1 PSLRSSSDPRRQSLD
16 TSDSCGH
23 NMENEEY
30 ESLPTSDVKI
40 HMTAGAIAGVMEH
53 VVMYPLDS
61 VKTRMQSLY
70 PNPKASYRSVPE
82 ALYKMVRHEG
92 LLRPIRGVSAVTMG
106 AGPAHALYF
115 SCYEKMKRV
124 LSGSETGAH
133 HPIAQG
139 GAGCLATLLHDAVMN
154 PAEVVKAR
162 MQVFNS
168 PYKSAMNCFLDVYR
182 REGLRAFYRSYMTSI
197 SMNIPT
203 QSLHFITYE
212 FMQEMTNS
220 ERNYSPKAHMMS
232 GAIAGGFAAAVTTPL
247 DVCKTLLN
255 TQEKQTL
262 KTSKQN
268 SVTGLWNA
276 ATTIYMC
283 CGPKGYFQGLQARV
297 LYSMPATA
305 ISWSVYELFKYLMTS
320 KDVQKTHSISSATH
334 LPNFASHLNT
344 SEAKW
349 DNKRDSVLDTSVTHP
364 NVITSTADNTQNLLN
379 T

>member
-1 PSLRSSSDPRRQSLD
+1 MSEEVSVDV
-16 TSDSCGH
+16 
-23 NMENEEY
+23 MEEEY
-30 ESLPTSDVKI
+30 ESLPTSDVRT
-40 HMTAGAIAGVMEH
+40 HMIAGAVAGIMEH

-92 LLRPIRGVSAVTMG
+92 LLRPIKGVSAVSVG

-139 GAGCLATLLHDAVMN
+139 LHQSVKQYICGAGCLATILHDAVMN
-154 PAEVVKAR
+154 PAEVVKQR

-168 PYKSAMNCFLDVYR
+168 PYKSALNCFLDVYR
-182 REGLRAFYRSYMTSI
+182 KEGLRAFYRSYMTSL

-212 FMQEMTNS
+212 FMQELTNS
-220 ERNYSPKAHMMS
+220 ERTYSPKAHMIS
-232 GAIAGGFAAAVTTPL
+232 GAIAGGFAAAATTPL

-262 KTSKQN
+262 RTSKQN

-276 ATTIYMC
+276 ASTIYQC

-305 ISWSVYELFKYLMTS
+305 ISWSVYELFKYLITS
-320 KDVQKTHSISSATH
+320 RDGQKSHPISSATH

-349 DNKRDSVLDTSVTHP
+349 DNKTSDSLVPSLTHP
-364 NVITSTADNTQNLLN
+364 NVITSTPDNRIYSTIK
-379 T
+379 